1 MSACITAVARA
12 KDKYPGLW
20 VHIFRSQQ
28 NWALRSSNAS
38 AFLEESTASLQVVL
52 GTMGCTMGWPNW
64 YFPLAA
70 RMPGDLL
77 YMNRIFIAS
86 VAPL

>member
-1 MSACITAVARA
+1 MSACITAVGRA
-12 KDKYPGLW
+12 KDEYPGFIYSD
-20 VHIFRSQQ
+20 HNKIGPS
-28 NWALRSSNAS
+28 RSSNAS